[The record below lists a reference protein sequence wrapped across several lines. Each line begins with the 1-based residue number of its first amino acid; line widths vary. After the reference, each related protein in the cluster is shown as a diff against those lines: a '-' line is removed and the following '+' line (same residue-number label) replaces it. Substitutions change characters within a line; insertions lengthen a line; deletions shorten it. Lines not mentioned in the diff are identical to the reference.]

1 MLVDL
6 QNLPL
11 PVLIYRLRVGCCHF
25 QSGCTRHNA
34 GFSKRDVR
42 AIIASAS
49 DSAELDAAMLQALC
63 SDRIKNGLFAKWE
76 LSEGMFDLIF
86 FEIAGAKEY
95 VRCQQTEGSQS
106 LVILFDPT
114 HGTNRY
120 GFPAS
125 AICAVNPN
133 GTTTVLALVIFRRE
147 SISAFRRA
155 CKYFVD
161 TFGSPPN
168 VIFTDGDDKLAAA
181 IEAEWGRD
189 TIHLW
194 CVWHL
199 WQNFWAKVYFIILS
213 IPHGHSL
220 IYSPHILVAGYK

>member
-1 MLVDL
+1 M
-6 QNLPL
+6 
-11 PVLIYRLRVGCCHF
+11 
-25 QSGCTRHNA
+25 
-34 GFSKRDVR
+34 
-42 AIIASAS
+42 
-49 DSAELDAAMLQALC
+49 
-63 SDRIKNGLFAKWE
+63 
-76 LSEGMFDLIF
+76 

-95 VRCQQTEGSQS
+95 VRNQKTEGSQS

-125 AICAVNPN
+125 AICAVNPT

-147 SISAFRRA
+147 SITAFRRA

-199 WQNFWAKVYFIILS
+199 WQNFWAKVYIIHPS
-213 IPHGHSL
+213 IPHGLSL
-220 IYSPHILVAGYK
+220 IHSPHIPLALIQVVGAIDTFVLM